1 MNLLHEALDLHQ
13 LSQDVL
19 KMMELRASEAGIT
32 LEYERSMDEV
42 KYPYVYGS
50 SLHLRQ
56 IFLNIYSN
64 SIKYSTL
71 GGRIT
76 TKMRCVGVGNGIV
89 RYQWTIVGIQISRR
103 KATRDFREKEVDF
116 LRNTC

>member
-1 MNLLHEALDLHQ
+1 MGEVNLMHEALDLHQ

-19 KMMELRASEAGIT
+19 NMIDLRASEAGIT

-50 SLHLRQ
+50 ALHLQQ

-64 SIKYSTL
+64 SIKYNTL

-76 TKMRCVGVGNGIV
+76 DENALCSHGKWHCNIP
-89 RYQWTIVGIQISRR
+89 
-103 KATRDFREKEVDF
+103 VDN
-116 LRNTC
+116 L